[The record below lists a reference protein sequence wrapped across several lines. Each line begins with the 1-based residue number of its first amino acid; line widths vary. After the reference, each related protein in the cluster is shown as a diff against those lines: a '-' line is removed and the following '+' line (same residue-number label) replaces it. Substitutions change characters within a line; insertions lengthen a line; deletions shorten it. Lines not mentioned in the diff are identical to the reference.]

1 MLKGL
6 KNTKSLNLYKKTQA
20 KEMHVV
26 VKPWPFRGW
35 AMGVI
40 DEVYMALSKRHI
52 FILVSTNY
60 FTKWVEAKPLVTAT
74 QEVVFRFIKHNII
87 LLLRIPESI
96 TTDQG
101 IMITGDKVNLF
112 VQQFD
117 IKLVHSTPYYKQA
130 NEKVEATNKILI
142 DIIKKNL

>member
-40 DEVYMALSKRHI
+40 DEVEA
-52 FILVSTNY
+52 NY